1 MRSMSIKSLLIAIFS
16 ILIVLLSAL
25 FGTLTY
31 LSGAHNQI
39 SDAEHRRFQSFKLA
53 DELRQSSDDLTRM
66 ARTYVATGDER
77 YAKYYQEILDIRDG
91 VAPRPLHYDLVYW
104 DLVGPDGQRPTEFGK
119 PAALQLLM
127 VAQNFTN
134 VEFSKL
140 REAQANSDDL
150 VHLEVVAMNAVV
162 GKFDDGS
169 GEFLLVGEPDFEL
182 ARGLMFSLDYHAAK
196 AKIMAPINEFLIM
209 LDMRTAREVAR
220 NTRAAKDL
228 MVVALII
235 SAVTVLFCISSFMV
249 IRNRV
254 LKPLV
259 MIADSARVV
268 SEGDY
273 DRPVEYR
280 SRDEVGT
287 LVRAFN
293 AMIASTKA
301 SFTTIRE
308 ANEKL
313 ERHLKQIEDELAMAQ
328 QMQMSILP
336 KQLPNRSDI
345 TMFGRMTAARE
356 VGGDFYDVIEIDDD
370 RIGIVIADVS
380 GKGVPAALFM
390 AVSCTV
396 IKSIAARGGQPGHVL
411 ALANDIL
418 CDGND
423 ADHVRDR
430 LLRHHEQPHGR
441 AHLLQRRPQPALSDA
456 GGQQCGAATHHRR
469 HGPRRPGRARLR
481 RAQDQ
486 PRGWRHGVLL
496 HRRHH
501 RSLRYGGQR
510 ILGFAP
516 LEEVLYH
523 SRALSVETLGVKVID
538 HVHEFAGEAPQS
550 DDITCLVM
558 RYQPSEGPGERA
570 APVRPTVSTDQIVVR
585 IANDLSELAPLAGIV
600 EEFCERNEMP
610 MKLAFNLKLA
620 LDEMITNTVSYGYE
634 DGEKHTIEV
643 RIMRRGRHLHRRAR
657 GRCPGLQ
664 PARGARGRPR
674 GRDRRPAHWRPGRA
688 PRAHDHGH
696 GQLPPRR
703 RPQPVDHVEE
713 GSRRG
718 GERRGVADRRQARR
732 GLRSFRGWS

>member
-77 YAKYYQEILDIRDG
+77 YAKYYQEILDIRNG

-423 ADHVRDR
+423 AAMFVTVFYGIMNNRTGELTYCNAGHNPPYLMRAGSNV
-430 LLRHHEQPHGR
+430 EQLPTTDGM
-441 AHLLQRRPQPALSDA
+441 AL
-456 GGQQCGAATHHRR
+456 
-469 HGPRRPGRARLR
+469 
-481 RAQDQ
+481 
-486 PRGWRHGVLL
+486 GVLEGL
-496 HRRHH
+496 DYAERKI
-501 RSLRYGGQR
+501 SLEDGDTVFCYTDGITEAFDMGGNEFSDSR
-510 ILGFAP
+510 

-643 RIMRRGRHLHRRAR
+643 RIMREGDTFTVELEDDAQAYNPLEAPEADLEAEIDDRPIGGLGVHLVRTIMDTVNYRRDGDR
-657 GRCPGLQ
+657 NLLIMSKK
-664 PARGARGRPR
+664 
-674 GRDRRPAHWRPGRA
+674 GRD
-688 PRAHDHGH
+688 
-696 GQLPPRR
+696 
-703 RPQPVDHVEE
+703 EE
-713 GSRRG
+713 ES
-718 GERRGVADRRQARR
+718 EEA
-732 GLRSFRGWS
+732 

>member
-77 YAKYYQEILDIRDG
+77 YAKYYQEILDIRNG

-396 IKSIAARGGQPGHVL
+396 IKSIAARGGQPGHVV

-423 ADHVRDR
+423 AAMFVTVFYGIMNNRTGELTYCNAGHNPPI
-430 LLRHHEQPHGR
+430 L
-441 AHLLQRRPQPALSDA
+441 LSDGQEA
-456 GGQQCGAATHHRR
+456 QRLEIGG
-469 HGPRRPGRARLR
+469 PVL
-481 RAQDQ
+481 
-486 PRGWRHGVLL
+486 GVLPDFPYQQATVAL
-496 HRRHH
+496 NPGDLLLIFSDGFSEAMNRR
-501 RSLRYGGQR
+501 
-510 ILGFAP
+510 
-516 LEEVLYH
+516 LEEFGEDQLIRLAAQNRGD
-523 SRALSVETLGVKVID
+523 SAVELIEKISQAVVAHTGD
-538 HVHEFAGEAPQS
+538 EPQT
-550 DDITCLVM
+550 DDMTIM
-558 RYQPSEGPGERA
+558 A
-570 APVRPTVSTDQIVVR
+570 VR
-585 IANDLSELAPLAGIV
+585 
-600 EEFCERNEMP
+600 
-610 MKLAFNLKLA
+610 
-620 LDEMITNTVSYGYE
+620 
-634 DGEKHTIEV
+634 
-643 RIMRRGRHLHRRAR
+643 
-657 GRCPGLQ
+657 
-664 PARGARGRPR
+664 
-674 GRDRRPAHWRPGRA
+674 
-688 PRAHDHGH
+688 
-696 GQLPPRR
+696 
-703 RPQPVDHVEE
+703 VDK
-713 GSRRG
+713 
-718 GERRGVADRRQARR
+718 
-732 GLRSFRGWS
+732 